1 MRNPL
6 RGLLHQRRRR
16 AIAIALAVIVG
27 VVTLA
32 GLAAGYRILRVE
44 RDLRRA
50 RGLLDQAGA
59 SVEQGQI
66 ADAEHA
72 LAQAQELLVHTNND
86 LYGSTELDIVGWI
99 PIVHQNLESLRSS
112 VGVALE
118 LASGGDRI
126 LRAGQSLH
134 GPNGKLEVA
143 LHGGTIPLATVKDVQ
158 REVDALSN
166 GLPARDEEP
175 SSSLLV
181 GPVHEL
187 QSAVF
192 READRRREQ
201 LSNVSQA
208 LSLLDDMAGANGDRR
223 YLIAVANTA
232 EMRGAGGMVLSYGVL
247 TSSGGTFTLGDFGGI
262 DDLALPTPVDP
273 KAVDLPADYLTRW
286 AGLQPTLLWRNTTL
300 APDFRFDAPV
310 MEAMYAAKTNTHLD
324 GVIQV
329 DPSGLAAIL
338 TGTGPINVA
347 GVGTVSADNVVDLTL
362 NRAYLDFPDRDQR
375 QEVLGDVAKVAF
387 KTLTSGTF
395 DSLRP
400 FGEALLK
407 AASAR
412 HLIFYANSGD
422 AARAAASFNADG
434 QLPAADQ
441 QDYAALTVQNFS
453 KNKLDYYVDTSLDV
467 SGQRVAT
474 QVGRVAATISITNSA
489 PASLASTYVTGPNG
503 PDEQAGLYRAVVSL
517 YVPNG
522 AHLDSVDGA
531 TTQPAVLTSEAGR
544 TVVTYQ
550 VDVPSG
556 ATSTITL
563 HLSLAPR
570 PAKVPYAFEL
580 VPIPRVRPTTAT
592 VDLDVGGANLRLAS
606 SPLDHRVVLR

>member
-6 RGLLHQRRRR
+6 RGLLHQPRRR
-16 AIAIALAVIVG
+16 AIAIAIGVLVAV
-27 VVTLA
+27 VVIA

-50 RGLLDQAGA
+50 RSLLDQAGT
-59 SVEQGQI
+59 SVEQGNI
-66 ADAEHA
+66 ADAERT
-72 LAQAQELLVHTNND
+72 LGQAQDLLVHTNND

-99 PIVHQNLESLRSS
+99 PVVNQNLDSLRSS
-112 VGVALE
+112 VGVALK

-126 LRAGQSLH
+126 LRSGQSLQ
-134 GPNGKLEVA
+134 GPSGKLEVA
-143 LHGGTIPLATVKDVQ
+143 LHGGTVPLATVQDVQ
-158 REVDALSN
+158 REVDSLAN
-166 GLPARDEEP
+166 GLPARADEP

-181 GPVHEL
+181 GPVHDL
-187 QSAVF
+187 QSSVF
-192 READRRREQ
+192 HEADRRRAQ
-201 LSNVSQA
+201 LSNVARA
-208 LSLLDDMAGANGDRR
+208 LSLLADMAGANGDRR

-232 EMRGAGGMVLSYGVL
+232 EMRAAGGMVLSYGVL

-262 DDLALPTPVDP
+262 DDLALPNPVDP
-273 KAVDLPADYLTRW
+273 KSVDLPADYLTRW
-286 AGLQPTLLWRNTTL
+286 TGLQPTQLWRNTTL

-310 MEAMYAAKTNTHLD
+310 MEAMYAAKTNTRVD

-329 DPSGLAAIL
+329 DPAGLAAIL
-338 TGTGPINVA
+338 TGTGPINVP

-375 QEVLGDVAKVAF
+375 QEVLGDVAKIAF

-400 FGEALLK
+400 FGEALFK
-407 AASAR
+407 AAASR

-422 AARAAASFNADG
+422 AARAAASFDADG

-453 KNKLDYYVDTSLDV
+453 KNKLDYYVDTSLSL
-467 SGQRVAT
+467 SGQRAAA
-474 QVGRVAATISITNSA
+474 QVGHVAATITVANSA
-489 PASLASTYVTGPNG
+489 PANLASTYVTGPNG

-522 AHLDSVDGA
+522 ARLDSVDGA
-531 TTQPAVLTSEAGR
+531 TKQPAALTSEAGR
-544 TVVTYQ
+544 TLVTYQ
-550 VDVPSG
+550 VDLPAG
-556 ATSTITL
+556 ATSTVTL

-570 PAKVPYAFEL
+570 PAEASYSFEL
-580 VPIPRVRPTTAT
+580 VPIPRVRPTTAA
-592 VDLDVGGANLRLAS
+592 VDLDLGGTNLRLATT
-606 SPLDHRVVLR
+606 PLDRRLVLR